1 MPETKTIFENDEIKV
16 SSTGRDYDFVAT
28 VENKTDQPLA
38 VAPGQIQSDNEFF
51 EPFVIEPG
59 DWHGVE
65 TGEDGDHFLTAA
77 RAMSLEVADPSRF
90 EMIDLDFGTDF
101 ADQYPAEQEEVR

>member
-1 MPETKTIFENDEIKV
+1 MSEMKTIFENDEIKV

-65 TGEDGDHFLTAA
+65 AGEDGAHFLTAA
-77 RAMSLEVADPSRF
+77 RAMNLEVADPSRF

-101 ADQYPAEQEEVR
+101 ADQYSAEQEEVR